1 MPKGGNTVK
10 YTKSRSRIIIRC
22 VSLVLV
28 ACLSL
33 FAGVGAHSAEAVAGD
48 DAKQSPKKIPMSMAP
63 GTTITYDAALNL
75 VVSVEPAV
83 SYVPA
88 FKSEEFVDK
97 NGRAVEDAYC
107 AAIRES
113 ARDLPVIDLGWQL
126 PAPTPGMVVTYG
138 SDGYLSHIYPGD
150 AAVTSASFNEGTTLA
165 YPSRLPAGTYT
176 YGTNQRTTITSSTVL
191 GEGRFTVYRAGV
203 GGSSDPA
210 IGSSGKLL
218 GTGDVATKKSV
229 DNAKHGTP
237 LTARATDTNVLKTVL
252 KNDIGTM
259 PNAVVDV
266 YFWGWTARY
275 FGYQYTDTLSFPG
288 RYFYSF

>member
-1 MPKGGNTVK
+1 
-10 YTKSRSRIIIRC
+10 
-22 VSLVLV
+22 
-28 ACLSL
+28 
-33 FAGVGAHSAEAVAGD
+33 
-48 DAKQSPKKIPMSMAP
+48 
-63 GTTITYDAALNL
+63 
-75 VVSVEPAV
+75 
-83 SYVPA
+83 
-88 FKSEEFVDK
+88 
-97 NGRAVEDAYC
+97 
-107 AAIRES
+107 
-113 ARDLPVIDLGWQL
+113 
-126 PAPTPGMVVTYG
+126 MVVTYG
-138 SDGYLSHIYPGD
+138 SDGLIGHIYPGSGD
-150 AAVTSASFNEGTTLA
+150 GAVTAVTSANFDQNQALS
-165 YPSRLPAGTYT
+165 YPSHLPAGTYT
-176 YGTNQRTTITSSTVL
+176 YDTNQRITITSSTVL